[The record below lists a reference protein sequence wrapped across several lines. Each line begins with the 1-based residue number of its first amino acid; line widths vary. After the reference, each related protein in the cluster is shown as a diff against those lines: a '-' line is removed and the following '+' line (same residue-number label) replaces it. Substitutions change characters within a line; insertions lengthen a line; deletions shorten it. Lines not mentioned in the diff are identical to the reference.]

1 MTYPTT
7 PPAQTPRPAAQPRLA
22 PPRAKMV
29 IGLMVVTG
37 VIFALQNLSILLLG
51 DDYLIAF
58 GAKSNPDII
67 NGELWRLVT
76 PIFLHAPLF
85 YLSNLNT
92 PLISIEGIIHI
103 GFNMYALYIIGPGL
117 ERFYGQVRFLLLY
130 MLGGIA
136 GNIASFYFSA
146 DPSIGASTAIFGII
160 AAQGVLIY
168 RNREI
173 FGAQARPLLTRT
185 LTIIVINLVLGASIS
200 GVDNWGHVG
209 GLIGGFAFAW
219 FAGPLLKRQTVLL
232 DYGGSATQAYPS
244 LETPLPQYA
253 VRLVDQVLQN
263 QVWMVALLEFLV
275 LGGLTLLR
283 ILRAF

>member
-1 MTYPTT
+1 MKNPTQQT
-7 PPAQTPRPAAQPRLA
+7 PQPPLPPAQPRKNLPRTWV
-22 PPRAKMV
+22 V
-29 IGLMVVTG
+29 IGLMLLTG
-37 VIFALQNLSILLLG
+37 FVFLLQNLSIYILG

-76 PIFLHAPLF
+76 PMLLHGSL
-85 YLSNLNT
+85 
-92 PLISIEGIIHI
+92 IHI
-103 GFNMYALYIIGPGL
+103 GFNMYALFIVGPGL
-117 ERFYGQVRFLLLY
+117 ERYYGRLRFLLLY
-130 MLGGIA
+130 LLAGIA
-136 GNIASFYFSA
+136 GNVASFYFSV
-146 DPSIGASTAIFGII
+146 DPSIGASTAIFGLI
-160 AAQGVLIY
+160 AAQGVFIV
-168 RNREI
+168 RNREF
-173 FGAQARPLLTRT
+173 FGSQARPMLINT
-185 LTIIVINLVLGASIS
+185 LVIIGINLFLGASLPGI
-200 GVDNWGHVG
+200 DNWGHLG

-263 QVWMVALLEFLV
+263 RVWLAAVLEFLI

-283 ILRAF
+283 ILRAAG